1 MKQRKDLSWPMVLA
15 CAGTFF
21 GVMVNA
27 AFISGN
33 LAYSYFAKF
42 GWVGVLLPILSMALL
57 TYTMW
62 QAMNAGANRGC
73 RSARQWADWI
83 SHPFD
88 KIYGPIFDVVT
99 LAGFCLS
106 AASGIAAMGALLQEW
121 FGFNYNVVCC
131 VYAVVIVLIAL
142 TNAGIV
148 SRFGGI
154 VCVLLLASMLFVY
167 PQVIAHNSDT
177 LVHYVSNRVMFEDY
191 TFGDALWRALVWFG
205 YQCMSIG
212 SMMALRRDGGYS
224 TRRDAKRIM
233 IIGGLITTVFLIL
246 TVLVVLSSLPECVS
260 DVPALTAIEQIN
272 SPALLTMYRVCMFLA
287 LVSTNGPG
295 LYAMGGRW
303 AMSVKYPKN
312 DKLRMAV
319 CCIVI
324 LLISLFIS
332 RFGLTA
338 IISKGWAYVG
348 AIGVFVYGIPIFTVG
363 VIKTRR
369 DNKIPEEELTDEFK
383 L

>member
-57 TYTMW
+57 TYTIW

-106 AASGIAAMGALLQEW
+106 AASGIAAMGALLEEW
-121 FGFNYNVVCC
+121 FGFNYTVVCS

-167 PQVIAHNSDT
+167 PQVIAHHSDT
-177 LVHYVSNRVMFEDY
+177 LMYYVSNRVMFEDY
-191 TFGDALWRALVWFG
+191 TFGDALWRSLVWFG

-233 IIGGLITTVFLIL
+233 IIGGLITTIFLVM

-260 DVPALTAIEQIN
+260 DVPILTAIEQIN
-272 SPALLTMYRVCMFLA
+272 NPTLLTMYRVCMFLA

-303 AMSVKYPKN
+303 AMSFKKPTN
-312 DKLRMAV
+312 DKLRMAM

-324 LLISLFIS
+324 LLISFALS
-332 RFGLTA
+332 TFGLTA
-338 IISKGWAYVG
+338 IVSKGWSYVG